1 MNYPRWLEEIIRE
14 TENISLY
21 EAYEI
26 LNEHLPDRVYSREEL
41 IAWGMDVDGD
51 LSKES
56 LILYLLVNSNFY
68 MFLSA

>member
-14 TENISLY
+14 TGNISLC

-26 LNEHLPDRVYSREEL
+26 LNEHLPDRVYSEEL

-51 LSKES
+51 LSKEA